1 MSGVRLTRAVREA
14 IVGHAR
20 AARPHECCGL
30 LVGAGGLIDECVPS
44 ANVDPLP
51 ATRFRL
57 DPAVHV
63 RIIRRLRGTPRTIA
77 GCYHSHPAT
86 AALPSPADV
95 AEALYP
101 DFVWVI
107 VSLVDPD
114 EPAVAAFR
122 ITAGGCT
129 RLALEVVP

>member
-20 AARPHECCGL
+20 ASLPDECCGL
-30 LVGAGGLIDECVPS
+30 LVGANGLIDECVPS
-44 ANVDPLP
+44 PNVDPSP

-63 RIIRRLRGTPRTIA
+63 RTIRRLRGTPRTIA

-86 AALPSPADV
+86 AAVPSPRDV
-95 AEALYP
+95 ADALYP
-101 DFVWVI
+101 EFVWII
-107 VSLVDPD
+107 VSLTNPG
-114 EPAVAAFR
+114 EPALAAFR
-122 ITAGGCT
+122 IARGGWT
-129 RLALEVVP
+129 NLALEIAP